1 MSVPIL
7 AIESSQREMAVA
19 MRGRDGAVHVEH
31 ALGDPRESDQLLPAI
46 DRLVRSAGWTPS
58 SLAAVAVSTGPGGF
72 TGLRVSIATAKG
84 ICEARAIP
92 AIDVP
97 TALVVAHATLAGGEP
112 LTAEIAL
119 ACKGDGFW
127 STAVRWD
134 AGTWVLVDESAA
146 HAGTWVP
153 RGTVLVAGSHL
164 PPAARE
170 CAQARGVRIIE
181 PHLTAEACLAVAEAK
196 WVAGDSVDAMLLAPR
211 YARQPEAV
219 TLWQARHGTAR

>member
-46 DRLVRSAGWTPS
+46 DRLVQRAGWSPS
-58 SLAAVAVSTGPGGF
+58 SLAAVAVSSGPGGF

-97 TALVVAHATLAGGEP
+97 TALVAAHATLAVEP
-112 LTAEIAL
+112 VVAEVAL

-127 STAVRWD
+127 STTVRCESGAWS
-134 AGTWVLVDESAA
+134 LVEESAA
-146 HAGTWVP
+146 HASAWSP
-153 RGTVLVAGSHL
+153 RGAVLVADSHL
-164 PPAARE
+164 PAAARE
-170 CAQARGVRIIE
+170 RAQARGVRIIE
-181 PHLTAEACLAVAEAK
+181 PQLTAEACLAAAEAK
-196 WVAGDSVDAMLLAPR
+196 WRAGETVDSMLLAPR

-219 TLWQARHGTAR
+219 TLWQARHGTPA